1 MGVWLRCAKVQVPV
15 GGGGKDGKPLHFF
28 NLRLKRCLVRFWF
41 PVFGAEKAAVSEG
54 AVGTVKWGDIDQ
66 VCQFKKGN
74 IIAPAKML
82 L

>member
-1 MGVWLRCAKVQVPV
+1 MGGGCVAAMPKFQVPV
-15 GGGGKDGKPLHFF
+15 GGGGMNGKPLHFF
-28 NLRLKRCLVRFWF
+28 NLRLKRCFVRFWF
-41 PVFGAEKAAVSEG
+41 PVFGAKKAAVSEG
-54 AVGTVKWGDIDQ
+54 AVKWGNIDQ